1 MSDFNP
7 FEVAEHLDNAF
18 PDGDAVTWASM
29 PWADLRK
36 LMQAAYD
43 AGACQLC
50 MPARDP
56 LPSPLFDGCLARLP
70 DGAAFV
76 KVRGLSPISGKE
88 CAREVRNLLEEVG
101 VYTLPA
107 ESPAEAGAA

>member
-1 MSDFNP
+1 MSGFNL
-7 FEVAEHLDNAF
+7 FEMEEHLATAF
-18 PDGDAVTWASM
+18 PPGDAVTWASM
-29 PWADLRK
+29 PWADLRR

-56 LPSPLFDGCLARLP
+56 LTSLLFDGCLARLP
-70 DGAAFV
+70 NGASFV
-76 KVRGLSPISGKE
+76 KVRGLIPISDEE

-107 ESPAEAGAA
+107 ESPVR